1 MSKPRIPKKQKQFS
15 ITPWTGASEG
25 EKIILYGV
33 TGMGKTTLASLVPDP
48 VFIGLDDGGRKMRH
62 PVIGQPLN
70 VVPGIEIFEDV
81 RAVLQSDVFEP
92 AKTIVIDTITEGEQL
107 ALTYTLKTVPRPK
120 SQGSGVAKNIHD
132 YGYHEG
138 FVHWM
143 NSMSLL
149 LPDLDR
155 WVRKGKNILLLA
167 QEATIKWKTSGAE
180 DFLMAAPDLHHSRT
194 ASTLLRYMSW
204 ADHVF
209 RIEYANPI
217 VTDGKVSPVKTRAVH
232 IQPDATFFA
241 KSRTISPEYDVVEF
255 NEPADDSIWN
265 LLF

>member
-1 MSKPRIPKKQKQFS
+1 LFIHP
-15 ITPWTGASEG
+15 SEVLLD
-25 EKIILYGV
+25 EIRD
-33 TGMGKTTLASLVPDP
+33 GK
-48 VFIGLDDGGRKMRH
+48 FIGTASHTLPTLRTMPGFLNGLHTPSPSQAFLSH
-62 PVIGQPLN
+62 PLHDISQTQNTLN
-70 VVPGIEIFEDV
+70 G
-81 RAVLQSDVFEP
+81 
-92 AKTIVIDTITEGEQL
+92 
-107 ALTYTLKTVPRPK
+107 
-120 SQGSGVAKNIHD
+120 
-132 YGYHEG
+132 
-138 FVHWM
+138 
-143 NSMSLL
+143 
-149 LPDLDR
+149 
-155 WVRKGKNILLLA
+155 NILGTGLTVVA
-167 QEATIKWKTSGAE
+167 APAE